1 MHKEPDY
8 LQPLVDLCIPYVAT
22 SYKNLDNIYQWK
34 IPTKVPVPFKQG
46 AEPLWIANR
55 NLRAALS
62 KAWRWI
68 PEKRFKLTRW
78 YVSDWGRIHTN
89 ADDTLRYYLSRPSED
104 LAGGPLRGVSTW
116 SKILALQ
123 DPDHYQSYDAR
134 VATSLNALQLIH
146 GASPVIV
153 FKIPP
158 SQNTLISEFRFLKRA
173 VSNAQNDFRQKS
185 YATYL
190 RLVERVAAPT
200 RVPKDVVEMVLFA
213 EAGQLAKEAIEKL

>member
-1 MHKEPDY
+1 MHKEPD
-8 LQPLVDLCIPYVAT
+8 LQPLIDLCIPYVAT
-22 SYKNLDNIYQWK
+22 SYKNLDTIYQWK

-46 AEPLWIANR
+46 TEPLWIANR

-89 ADDTLRYYLSRPSED
+89 TDDTLRYYLSRPSTD

-146 GASPVIV
+146 GASPVMV

-158 SQNTLISEFRFLKRA
+158 SQNTLISEFTSLKRTDRP
-173 VSNAQNDFRQKS
+173 AQNGVPQKS

-190 RLVERVAAPT
+190 QLVEQVATQAS
-200 RVPKDVVEMVLFA
+200 VPKDVVEMVLFS
-213 EAGQLAKEAIEKL
+213 EAGRLAKAAIEKL